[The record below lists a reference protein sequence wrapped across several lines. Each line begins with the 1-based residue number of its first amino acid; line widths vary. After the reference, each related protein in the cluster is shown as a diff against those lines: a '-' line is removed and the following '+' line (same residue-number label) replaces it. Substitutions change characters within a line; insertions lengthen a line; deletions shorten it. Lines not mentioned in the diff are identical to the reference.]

1 MNSATHWVC
10 IVAVLGFTAKT
21 DASIANDTHRVISC
35 DEAKLKCG
43 YRKGCGG
50 ALQRYLTSCAG
61 IYQDEEDRNCP
72 EQCQLDLISLTSTD
86 EGKDLMN
93 CRCTKEDFMC
103 IDSKQ
108 KVEVCRESI
117 NRLMNNTR
125 LSCKIATGICNADT
139 LCFTALQYYH
149 KHCKHMFNG
158 RRCTHRC
165 RNSLNIL
172 LRQDKAASL
181 KTCVCDGREDYDC
194 RGVHRNMHILCF
206 NKTEEEYSQILL
218 EQYPDTY
225 TNEVGGDVNSGESIY
240 FRATYI
246 ILIALLIL
254 LKVYF
259 CYRLMIHCNDKKAKK
274 KKNTNSIQYV
284 NDQRS

>member
-1 MNSATHWVC
+1 MSPVTRWMC
-10 IVAVLGFTAKT
+10 IVVVLGLSVKT
-21 DASIANDTHRVISC
+21 NASVVNATRVIPC
-35 DEAKLKCG
+35 DEAKLKCV

-72 EQCQLDLISLTSTD
+72 EQCQQDLISLTSTD

-93 CRCTKEDFMC
+93 CECTKDDFMC

-108 KVEVCRESI
+108 RVEVCRESI
-117 NRLMNNTR
+117 NRVMNNTR
-125 LSCKIATGICNADT
+125 LSCVIAIGICNADT
-139 LCFTALQYYH
+139 LCTTALHYYR
-149 KHCKHMFNG
+149 KNCKHMFSG
-158 RRCTHRC
+158 RRCSHRC
-165 RNSLNIL
+165 RNSLEIL
-172 LRQDKAASL
+172 MRQDKAADL

-194 RGVHRNMHILCF
+194 RGIHRNMHLLCF
-206 NKTEEEYSQILL
+206 NKTEDEYALIIQ
-218 EQYPDTY
+218 EQYPNTI
-225 TNEVGGDVNSGESIY
+225 TNEVGDVNSGESIY
-240 FRATYI
+240 IRASYI

-259 CYRLMIHCNDKKAKK
+259 CYRLMIYCNDKRI
-274 KKNTNSIQYV
+274 KKNINSIPYV